1 MISGILDCSVA
12 PNVNLC
18 SSPPSEA
25 ESDEDEVPSS
35 SEDESSDSE
44 FSLEEADEDNASLA

>member
-1 MISGILDCSVA
+1 MISGILDGSVT
-12 PNVNLC
+12 PNVNPC

-25 ESDEDEVPSS
+25 ESDEDELLSS

-44 FSLEEADEDNASLA
+44 LSLEEADEDNASLA